1 MALFGNK
8 VKEGSVQKEK
18 IASATIITHGTS
30 IKGDLIGE
38 DTVQIDGEVEGNIIV
53 NNIVLIG
60 KQGSVKGTIRATR
73 VISSGKIIGT
83 VKCDELE
90 VLESSTVKERID
102 ARKVVVFGKIEGEVA
117 CDGLIIE
124 PKGYVGTKIQARSIS
139 VGGTISG
146 EVAADLLSTKETGF
160 VRANMFVNNISNEGG
175 KVEGAIGPYK
185 KILEMEQ
192 KSLVPE
198 EVDSP
203 KKEAKR
209 KSA

>member
-1 MALFGNK
+1 MALFGSK
-8 VKEGSVQKEK
+8 GKENSVQKEK
-18 IASATIITHGTS
+18 VGSATIITHGTT

-38 DTVQIDGEVEGNIIV
+38 DTVQIDGVVEGNIVV
-53 NNIVLIG
+53 NNIVLVG

-73 VISSGKIIGT
+73 VISSGKILGN

-90 VLESSTVKERID
+90 VLESAVVKERID

-117 CDGLIIE
+117 CEGLIVE
-124 PKGYVGTKIQARSIS
+124 PKGYVGTKIQARSII

-146 EVAADLLSTKETGF
+146 EVAADLLSTKETGY
-160 VRANMFVNNISNEGG
+160 VKANMFVNNISNEGG

-185 KILEMEQ
+185 QLLERQQ
-192 KSLVPE
+192 KSLPPE

-203 KKEAKR
+203 KMAAKR